1 MQNFIGTEYENMT
14 EEEIFLLNEKLVKAT
29 IRKKFP
35 NYQAYCQVHM
45 IELDDLIQQ
54 GSIGLLNAIRT
65 YENNSGSSFRSYAI
79 NNIAWYIQV
88 NTRKE
93 SLRTINTR
101 SSEVANIVSE
111 NTRIA
116 GDEGEEITILD
127 TLQAKNDTSVEAES
141 EVMIERLEKLISQDE
156 SVNEELRYI
165 LIARLRGQ
173 TMQSIAEQLNIHRN
187 AVQQRLSSKKA
198 QRIKN
203 RIASYLKNGEY

>member
-1 MQNFIGTEYENMT
+1 MKNFIGTEYENMT
-14 EEEIFLLNEKLVKAT
+14 EEEIFLSNEKLVKAT

-35 NYQAYCQVHM
+35 NYKAYCQVHM
-45 IELDDLIQQ
+45 IDYDDLVQQ

-65 YENNSGSSFRSYAI
+65 YENNTGSSFRSYAI
-79 NNIAWYIQV
+79 NRIAWSISD

-101 SSEVANIVSE
+101 SSEVANIISVDAKVGGE
-111 NTRIA
+111 
-116 GDEGEEITILD
+116 DEELTLLD
-127 TLQAKNDTSVEAES
+127 TLEAKNDTSVEAES
-141 EVMIERLEKLISQDE
+141 EVMIERLEKLIKQDE

-173 TMQSIAEQLNIHRN
+173 TMQSIAERLNIHRN

-198 QRIKN
+198 QRVKN
-203 RIASYLKNGEY
+203 RIASYLKDGEY